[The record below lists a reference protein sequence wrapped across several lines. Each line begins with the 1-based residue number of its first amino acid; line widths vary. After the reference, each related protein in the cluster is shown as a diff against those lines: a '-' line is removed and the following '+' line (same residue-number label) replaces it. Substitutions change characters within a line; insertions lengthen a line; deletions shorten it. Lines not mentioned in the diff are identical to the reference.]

1 MAEGDEE
8 RLALD
13 ELLLAMK
20 SMAESQSKLVEIAQS
35 LLREARKQ
43 NAKAK

>member
-1 MAEGDEE
+1 MADDDEE

-35 LLREARKQ
+35 LLKEARRS
-43 NAKAK
+43 NKAS